1 MSLAAPSVFTAR
13 LTLVLAALLWS
24 LGSFFMRLLKVET
37 VFGLESPALS
47 PLQIAFFRGL
57 FAGLFLLPLIR
68 PKRDIRFKP
77 LMFVMVGCFG
87 IMSGLYLSALG
98 LGPAANAILLQNTSP
113 MWVYLIGVYC
123 LGHAADKRSWHAVLL
138 GMVGAFVIVLGNWP
152 WNQPSELQWRE
163 AQILLMGAG
172 SGLMYGGIVLFL
184 RALRHES
191 SAWLTVWNL
200 TGSALLLALF
210 VLVREGPTATW
221 NWLTAP
227 SAKQLIFLVF
237 FGAMQM
243 AIPYWLFAR
252 GLKTV
257 SPTEAG
263 LITLLEPVLNP
274 IWAYLIS
281 PETDRPTWATWVGG
295 GLLLGALA
303 WRYLI
308 PNRSKL
314 SDSSEAIPKLAD

>member
-1 MSLAAPSVFTAR
+1 MSLVVPSLFSTR
-13 LTLVLAALLWS
+13 LSLILAALLWS
-24 LGSFFMRLLKVET
+24 LGSFFMRLLKVDT
-37 VFGLESPALS
+37 PLGLESPTLS

-57 FAGLFLLPLIR
+57 FAGLFLLPMVR
-68 PKRDIRFKP
+68 PRRDMRVRP
-77 LMFVMVGCFG
+77 LMILMVGTFG

-113 MWVYLIGVYC
+113 MWVYLIGVYL
-123 LGHAADKRSWHAVLL
+123 LGHAADQRTWQAVLV
-138 GMVGAFVIVLGNWP
+138 GMVGALVIVFGNWP
-152 WNQPSELQWRE
+152 WHQPAHLQLRD
-163 AQILLMGAG
+163 AQILLMGLG
-172 SGLMYGGIVLFL
+172 SGLTYAGVVLFL
-184 RALRHES
+184 RELREES
-191 SAWLTVWNL
+191 SAWLMVWNL
-200 TGSALLLALF
+200 IGSASLLALF
-210 VLVREGPTATW
+210 VLIREGPSATW
-221 NWLTAP
+221 DWLTAP
-227 SAKQLIFLVF
+227 TSRQLLFLLI

-257 SPTEAG
+257 SASEAG

-303 WRYLI
+303 WRYW
-308 PNRSKL
+308 PRRRPVPAL
-314 SDSSEAIPKLAD
+314 SPTSEGS